1 MKFRVSRDA
10 LGEAVAFV
18 SRALP
23 ARPVVPL
30 LSGLLLQAANDRL
43 TLSCFDYEV
52 SARISVDAEVLERG
66 TALVPGRLLA
76 EITRSLPARP
86 VEFSDEGDV
95 VNLSCGRAEFGL
107 VCLPVEDYPELPES
121 PEPVGIIDGGLLVGA
136 IGQVA
141 TSASR
146 DDTLPML
153 TAICLDIDGQALT
166 LAATDR
172 YRLAAREVPFEPVRT
187 GASASVLVP
196 ARVMVEAARTLP
208 TAVPVTIAFGTEGL
222 ISFETGDRRIT
233 ARLIGGEFIKYRS
246 RFGGE
251 FGCRAEIPAG
261 PMMEA
266 VRRASLVADRSSP
279 VTLSFGPHQVVIE
292 AHAEGR
298 ARAAE
303 TVPAEFSG
311 DQPVISFNP
320 HYLLDG
326 LAAAAAAG
334 AKAGAPVAGSSAG
347 SAAGHAD
354 PAVAAAGGEGERGSD
369 SETGRIR
376 LEFNTPAKPALITW
390 AGVPGSGDGDDLG
403 GGDEAD
409 EVPAFRYLLVPQ
421 RVAER
426 R

>member
-1 MKFRVSRDA
+1 MKFRVGRDV

-23 ARPVVPL
+23 SRPVVPL
-30 LSGLLLQAANDRL
+30 LSGLLLQASDDQL

-52 SARISVDAEVLERG
+52 SARISVDAEVLEPG

-86 VEFSDEGDV
+86 AEFSDEGDV
-95 VNLSCGRAEFGL
+95 VNLTCGRAEFGL

-121 PEPVGIIDGGLLVGA
+121 PEPVGIIDGGLLAGA

-153 TAICLDIDGQALT
+153 TAICLDIDGEALT

-172 YRLAAREVPFEPVRT
+172 YRLAAREVPFKPV
-187 GASASVLVP
+187 GAGTSASVLVP

-208 TAVPVTIAFGTEGL
+208 AAVPVTIAFGTEGL

-261 PMMEA
+261 PVMEA
-266 VRRASLVADRSSP
+266 VRRAALVAERASP

-292 AHAEGR
+292 AHTEGR

-320 HYLLDG
+320 QYLLDG

-334 AKAGAPVAGSSAG
+334 AG
-347 SAAGHAD
+347 AAGEG
-354 PAVAAAGGEGERGSD
+354 AGGLGEGGEDGESG
-369 SETGRIR
+369 EIGRIR

-390 AGVPGSGDGDDLG
+390 AGVPGSAAEEGHG
-403 GGDEAD
+403 GGTGPGGI
-409 EVPAFRYLLVPQ
+409 PAFRYLLVPQ